1 MITKHKELYL
11 SLSGQM
17 TSQEQLPL
25 LWAIDPFNKNPGEF
39 AQKGGKEWTYLHSFQ
54 ELTCNT
60 EGST

>member
-17 TSQEQLPL
+17 TNQEQLPL

-39 AQKGGKEWTYLHSFQ
+39 AQ
-54 ELTCNT
+54 
-60 EGST
+60 EGRQRMNMFALLSGVDL